1 MFTAIGCEVITFLTA
16 SFKGTDSRYHCD
28 TENFYREFQEERRRK
43 KSLTVGVRD
52 NPVNFLGV
60 ELIDDNKR
68 PNPCA
73 VSKGCRCGL
82 KKSVVVVCARW
93 RAFSY
98 EIFESKIQNT
108 KHILNNF

>member
-1 MFTAIGCEVITFLTA
+1 MMIIDIVDIVDIVDNIVE
-16 SFKGTDSRYHCD
+16 
-28 TENFYREFQEERRRK
+28 

-82 KKSVVVVCARW
+82 KKSVVVVCARCA
-93 RAFSY
+93 RVQLRDF
-98 EIFESKIQNT
+98 
-108 KHILNNF
+108 